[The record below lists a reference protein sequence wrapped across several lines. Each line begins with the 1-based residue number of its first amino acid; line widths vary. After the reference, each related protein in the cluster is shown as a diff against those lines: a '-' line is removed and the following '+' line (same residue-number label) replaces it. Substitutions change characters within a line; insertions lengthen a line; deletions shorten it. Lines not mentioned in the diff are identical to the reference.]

1 MAVGFEFSE
10 TMSGTYHTLE
20 RPADELPMSITVRA
34 EVHDMKRFLLDPTA
48 EISGEVDAQGLADHK
63 ALRGTLEINPLLR
76 RRLVYDFRFAD
87 NDGKDCRFHGE
98 KEIEALRIVST
109 MTTLP
114 GTIFRE
120 DREVGRAILRFH
132 VRADLLR
139 MVRSFRPRR

>member
-10 TMSGTYHTLE
+10 TMSGSYHTLD

-34 EVHDMKRFLLDPTA
+34 AVHDVKKFLLDPTA
-48 EISGEVDAQGLADHK
+48 EISGEVDAEGLADHK

-87 NDGKDCRFHGE
+87 NDGADCRFHGE
-98 KEIEALRIVST
+98 KEIEASRLVST

-114 GTIFRE
+114 GTIFR
-120 DREVGRAILRFH
+120 DDKEVGRAILRFH
-132 VRADLLR
+132 MRADLLK
-139 MVRSFRPRR
+139 MIRSFRPR